1 MEHRNAPRAVTVP
14 APARHGAARTAAGPT
29 SFLSSLDLGAEGQ
42 ARVLD
47 RAERLRELRR
57 FRQGPRP
64 LDGRTVALLFEKPS
78 LRTRVTFD
86 EGITRLGGHVIY
98 LGPEEVGIG
107 RRETAA
113 DVGRNLSR
121 WVDGI
126 VSRTFAHG
134 TLVELAAAASV
145 PVVNALTDR
154 EHPCQAL
161 ADLLTL
167 RQHLGEMRGRTVAFV
182 GDGNNVC
189 HSLLLAGALAGMH
202 LRVATPVGYEPD
214 PQIVADAVQTAHA
227 VGGSVELF
235 TLPADAVLGADAIYT
250 DAWTSMGAE
259 AEADL
264 RRLRFAGFRVDAA
277 LLAIAPSALVMHCLP
292 AHRGEEI
299 TDDVIDGPR
308 SVVLDQAEN
317 RLYVQQAL
325 LAELLAPEST

>member
-1 MEHRNAPRAVTVP
+1 VT
-14 APARHGAARTAAGPT
+14 APARVARPAATLAD
-29 SFLSSLDLGAEGQ
+29 FLSSADLDADGQ
-42 ARVLD
+42 SRVLD
-47 RAERLRELRR
+47 RAAKLREQHRLGHRA
-57 FRQGPRP
+57 RP
-64 LDGRTVALLFEKPS
+64 LADRTVALLFEKPS

-107 RRETAA
+107 RRETAT

-121 WVDGI
+121 WVDAI

-134 TLVELAAAASV
+134 TLVELAEAASV
-145 PVVNALTDR
+145 PVVNALSDR

-161 ADLLTL
+161 ADVLTL
-167 RQHLGEMRGRTVAFV
+167 RQHLGDTRGRTLAFI

-189 HSLLLAGALAGMH
+189 HSLLLAGALGGMH
-202 LRVATPVGYEPD
+202 IRVATPAGYQPD
-214 PQIVADAVQTAHA
+214 PDIVAAAVQTAQEL
-227 VGGSVELF
+227 GGSVALF
-235 TLPADAVLGADAIYT
+235 TLPADAVVGADAVYT

-277 LLAIAPSALVMHCLP
+277 LLATAPDALVMHCLP

-325 LAELLAPEST
+325 LVELLAPEST